1 MREFWSQDD
10 DAAVARFR
18 AEHGITSSFDGDDLT
33 VNAGNEELLPPWPPE
48 GHGTILCPTC
58 WLPDDLV
65 APTSIDV
72 LHHSRCPRGH
82 DNALAP
88 SVLEHLRSLE

>member
-10 DAAVARFR
+10 DAAAARFR
-18 AEHGITSSFDGDDLT
+18 ADL
-33 VNAGNEELLPPWPPE
+33 
-48 GHGTILCPTC
+48 I
-58 WLPDDLV
+58 
-65 APTSIDV
+65 APTLIDV

-88 SVLEHLRSLE
+88 AVLEHLRSLE